1 VCNVCSF
8 VERLVLL
15 AGADHRVP
23 HRRRPTAA
31 LERTLKALNPQ
42 PNPRE
47 SGPSCLGFVS
57 LLLLLVSRERPA
69 LLVVQY
75 ETRECKRCT
84 AVAS

>member
-1 VCNVCSF
+1 MCNVCSF

-47 SGPSCLGFVS
+47 SGLSGLGFVS
-57 LLLLLVSRERPA
+57 LLLLVSRERSA